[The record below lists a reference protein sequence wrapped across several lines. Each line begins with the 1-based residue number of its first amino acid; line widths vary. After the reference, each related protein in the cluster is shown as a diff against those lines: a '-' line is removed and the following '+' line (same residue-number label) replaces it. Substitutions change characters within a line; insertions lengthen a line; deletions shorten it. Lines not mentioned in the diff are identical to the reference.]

1 MLSIFSAR
9 RNTSSSIADT
19 SRSSG
24 AYRRNVRFFVSALVL
39 LTALFTTTAGV
50 YAATASATLLDG
62 RERGTTG
69 TGEAKGSLAATYDEA
84 ARKDILELDYT
95 VPQGAELR
103 AWVRNFPVA
112 PIAATAATARI
123 GVRMPA
129 DQANPVSVKLEIK
142 GSQSV
147 QVIPLKLKTGWS
159 SVQETLDWSTL
170 GNVTE
175 VALIVTPEGAEA
187 SVKGTLGLTVDFL
200 APAAAKPVSVPV
212 AAAVAETQVVAEKAV
227 TPAVAAAVA
236 ETQAV
241 VEKVVTPAAPA
252 AVAETQA
259 VVEKVATPAA
269 PAAVAETQAVV
280 EKVVTPAV
288 PATVAPEAVAK
299 PVKVVAV
306 PVAAV
311 SKSVVEK
318 KQAPVPVAIA
328 PVPSTFGLLDA
339 GDKGVSSTGSAKG
352 TITFSFDEEAKKDV
366 YDVGYSLPQ
375 GSELRFWTKK
385 FPAGLTAA
393 NINTVVFGFRALNP
407 SQLSRIAVRAEI
419 KGSTGTQTFPLG
431 IKPGWN
437 TFERSIGWDKIGALQ
452 EVTFVMAPKSGLE
465 NSGTVYFGFDFC
477 KSDFLKKYR
486 MPLKFGSLLI
496 LGVLLALLGGFLR
509 KIFGQTFGADDTA
522 AGKTLSIISPAE
534 VPFASKLKK
543 DVFSGFMIVLI
554 AGMALWIYT
563 FGSLGAPEA
572 GFNAAVLVVAAG
584 GALIAGFLK
593 LKFTGRLL
601 TAGEVFQNVL
611 LTGLL
616 AASSSKMELL
626 QAPTAWGQL
635 LMISNLTAAVTF
647 LLYHVFNASAL
658 ASSGKHLKGIN
669 GALIVGTPYL
679 FGGLLLLENIT
690 LLQTLAF
697 YITGG
702 LLAAWPAILEGMGRL
717 LVVFLFNEVLAN
729 GIGLATKG
737 KLLKTS
743 KFHLYIFLVSLCV
756 VVAPSIADL
765 GAAAPVAALP
775 VFFRALV
782 SIFFTMLSFAGLWG
796 EIYLMTG
803 MLLDAGKRIALSD
816 ATVFKHV
823 TLGMRKGLAYS
834 GILMALLYL
843 IDLAFSTPL
852 SQKIMSTFPYAIG
865 ILAGALVFPLVKTL
879 IETFD
884 GSLPFFERMRF
895 SDRHWTLYVR
905 GAIAGF
911 GFASMVAQ
919 NYFERS
925 MPDRCWFGL
934 IIGLLASGGVSLL
947 RDIVYA
953 VKGQGKVQSWKLY
966 FVDSCLGIFLGSA
979 VAFYLDTPQVAV
991 IVYKFKLYVTSRF
1004 QNVVYSTHPY
1014 FNALGH
1020 YTQPVLLSK
1029 WGQMDLGYCPGGV
1042 KLLFTESL
1050 DGVIKWSVATWLFAI
1065 NKVFMQAFFDKD
1077 KTPIKFFFSK
1087 AGLAQL
1093 SELMI
1098 HVLRWG
1104 LWMSPIIYTFLRMM
1118 PNPTWY
1124 NQDGAIRT
1132 LFATWNSLTMNPAAF
1147 QAWSLKIFVW
1157 ILAIDFFRIII
1168 WMDHMGLRVAT
1179 LVNLSFIGMDKL
1191 DEKVARFIGP
1201 AVAQRYIPE
1210 GVKRFT
1216 TWAPLLIPFYI
1227 PRGEQWDYVW
1237 SSAEAMQNAAR
1248 GKGLIPAL
1256 QSLSFPQLLVGL
1268 FAAIVACT
1276 GLSFIIRTLR
1286 ERGSRRRIKTHE
1298 LANREY
1304 KVTLRDNGEVYS
1316 EVLAKEVDVSRR
1328 SYDLIDPCGRALFL
1342 VDTAQPVESAARSW
1356 AVVGNFPEEKFP
1368 LSQVQKGEDSLRVIN
1383 ANQGIRTTVEITLP
1397 DQDSTAELWEITVEN
1412 LTDKTRQM
1420 KVVPYLEWV
1429 LNGGLHDRF
1438 HTQYAR
1444 LYPEM
1449 EYVSQANA
1457 ILSWQKATKAMGLM
1471 ASDVAPEGFLT
1482 GRVDFIGRAR
1492 SLWSPRVLETL
1503 DFLEAKDTKACPTFD
1518 PIGSMMIALTVNPK
1532 STKSVRL
1539 MIGYA
1544 KKKDQALG
1552 LIKKYLKAQAPAAST
1567 FQAKKRTLLIGHGEI
1582 PPGTPQPYYEYK
1594 ENGNKLLVR
1603 TPYTPRPFDH
1613 GMANTVHS
1621 VMVTNRGLH
1630 TSCNGNSQQNRVTP
1644 DWPDTVTKEIPAEAI
1659 YLYDADREEWFSPTH
1674 HPLNDPK
1681 ASNEAEFGVDGT
1693 AVFRMTRGTLTTEL
1707 TVFVPTDD
1715 PTGVYLLTVKNNDD
1729 RVRRLRVAPYFQMAL
1744 AFQPEK
1750 SGPLGTHYDKALSAL
1765 FFENPR
1771 NIFRSGPAFASMSIP
1786 AEHVETK
1793 RGRFFGTGRG
1803 VAHPYFVE
1811 KGIPDATQSTD
1822 EGQIAGFL
1830 GNLEVPARGE
1840 RTVAIILGQTED
1852 RKKAMQLVQ
1861 KYKNIENVRK
1871 SLEATRKWWLG
1882 LMSTVEVKSS
1892 EPEFDRYQNW
1902 LKYQALAERVWARRG
1917 FYQTS
1922 GAYGFRDQLQD
1933 TVNLTWVDPALAR
1946 KQILLHASQQFIE
1959 GDVFHWFFTLTD
1971 GRSAFSCRSHA
1982 SDNLLWLAW
1991 GTVEYVRI
1999 TGDET
2004 ILDEMTSYVAS
2015 EFPFAPLPK
2024 NKSGWGALYQRST
2037 RSDTLYK
2044 HCMRSIDT
2052 VLNTRMGRNGLP
2064 LMGVGDWN
2072 DGLDEIGSE
2081 GKGESVWLG
2090 FFLYYIL
2097 KDMVGIIEK
2106 KEGAGPKEH
2115 YVKKMKDLASALEKT
2130 WRGDRYLRA
2139 IHDDGTEIGVRDSGV
2154 WEIDALTAAWS
2165 VMTGINLDRG
2175 LTIFNTALRV
2185 LEKGSVILLGW
2196 PALREDTKPYL
2207 GRSSKYPEGVREN
2220 GMYCHGVQW
2229 LVRAARILA
2238 EEFEKHGDRAKADEY
2253 RATAYRLWREI
2264 SPLAHVTPQEIEV
2277 YGGQPN
2283 KQPADFLT
2291 TFESGRMI
2299 WNGYTGAAGWML
2311 RQAMEGVIGAT
2322 LVQNKMV
2329 VPADLEKL
2337 RGPLKISSIQR
2348 DVSKSPLKAIPA

>member
-1 MLSIFSAR
+1 MKG
-9 RNTSSSIADT
+9 NKKMPSSSIARL
-19 SRSSG
+19 SGPLSAPKAFLCSSEKVNRSSRFFAIAMTFLSVLFVTTVG
-24 AYRRNVRFFVSALVL
+24 AY
-39 LTALFTTTAGV
+39 
-50 YAATASATLLDG
+50 AAPAAASLLDG

-69 TGEAKGSLAATYDEA
+69 SETSKGTFTATYDEA
-84 ARKDILELDYT
+84 TRQDILELDYT
-95 VPQGAELR
+95 VPQGEELR
-103 AWVRNFPVA
+103 AWIRNFPVA
-112 PIAATAATARI
+112 LNETTAAAVKI
-123 GVRMPA
+123 GVRVPA
-129 DQANPVSVKLEIK
+129 DQTDTVSIKIEIK

-147 QVIPLKLKTGWS
+147 QTIPLRLKSGWS
-159 SVQETLDWSTL
+159 FMQEAVDWATV
-170 GNVTE
+170 GEVTE
-175 VALIVTPEGAEA
+175 IAFIVAPEGAAA
-187 SVKGTLGLTVDFL
+187 SAKGTLGLTVDFL
-200 APAAAKPVSVPV
+200 PPLVPEPISAPVQ
-212 AAAVAETQVVAEKAV
+212 AAVEASQET
-227 TPAVAAAVA
+227 
-236 ETQAV
+236 
-241 VEKVVTPAAPA
+241 VEKVLS
-252 AVAETQA
+252 
-259 VVEKVATPAA
+259 
-269 PAAVAETQAVV
+269 
-280 EKVVTPAV
+280 PAV
-288 PATVAPEAVAK
+288 PAMLVAEPAVRVAEAPIEEPVAPKVTAPAS
-299 PVKVVAV
+299 VKKDLGT
-306 PVAAV
+306 V
-311 SKSVVEK
+311 SKVPALSSV
-318 KQAPVPVAIA
+318 
-328 PVPSTFGLLDA
+328 SLLDA
-339 GDKGVSSTGSAKG
+339 GEKGVTATGSAKG

-366 YDVGYSLPQ
+366 YDLGYTLPQ
-375 GSELRFWTKK
+375 GSELRVWTKK

-393 NINTVVFGFRALNP
+393 NFNTVNLGFRAINP
-407 SQLSRIAVRAEI
+407 AQLGQLSIRTELRGTA
-419 KGSTGTQTFPLG
+419 GTQTFPLA
-431 IKPGWN
+431 IKPGWS
-437 TFERSIGWDKIGALQ
+437 TFEKSLPWGAIGELQ
-452 EVTFVMAPKSGLE
+452 EVTFVISPKGGRES
-465 NSGTVYFGFDFC
+465 SGTVYLSFDFC
-477 KSDFLKKYR
+477 RSDFLKKH
-486 MPLKFGSLLI
+486 LLFIKFAA
-496 LGVLLALLGGFLR
+496 LLALGFLLAFLAGFLR
-509 KIFGQTFGADDTA
+509 KISGQDSA
-522 AGKTLSIISPAE
+522 AGQSRTAGRSLSILSPAE
-534 VPFASKLKK
+534 APFVSKLKK
-543 DVFSGFMIVLI
+543 DFFSGIMVVLI
-554 AGMALWIYT
+554 VGTALWIYIL
-563 FGSLGAPEA
+563 GSSAPAEA
-572 GFNAAVLVVAAG
+572 GLSAGIYAVAFL
-584 GALIAGFLK
+584 GALIAGLLK
-593 LKFTGRLL
+593 YRFSGKLL
-601 TAGEVFQNVL
+601 TAGETLQNVL
-611 LTGLL
+611 FTGLL
-616 AASSSKMELL
+616 AVSSAKMELL
-626 QAPTAWGQL
+626 QAPTLWGNL
-635 LMISNLTAAVTF
+635 LMVSHVTAAVAF
-647 LLYHVFNASAL
+647 LAYHLFNANSL
-658 ASSGKHLKGIN
+658 ASSGKHLKAIN

-679 FGGLLLLENIT
+679 FGGLLLLENVT
-690 LLQTLAF
+690 LLQTMTF

-702 LLAAWPAILEGMGRL
+702 IFAAWPAFLEGMGRL
-717 LVVFLFNEVLAN
+717 LVVFLFNEVLSN
-729 GIGLATKG
+729 GISLATKG
-737 KLLKTS
+737 KPVKTP
-743 KFHLYIFLVSLCV
+743 KFHLYIFLVSLSV
-756 VVAPSIADL
+756 VVAPSIANL
-765 GAAAPVAALP
+765 GATAPVVALP
-775 VFFRALV
+775 LFLRAIV
-782 SIFFTMLSFAGLWG
+782 SVLLTMLSFAGLWG
-796 EIYLMTG
+796 EIYLLTG
-803 MLLDAGKRIALSD
+803 MLLDSGKRIALSEQ
-816 ATVFKHV
+816 TVYKHV
-823 TLGMRKGLAYS
+823 TTGMRKGLAYS
-834 GILMALLYL
+834 GILMALLFL
-843 IDLAFSTPL
+843 IDMAFSTPL
-852 SQKIMSTFPYAIG
+852 SQGIMAAYPYLIG
-865 ILAGALVFPLVKTL
+865 ILVGALLFPLVKTL

-895 SDRHWTLYVR
+895 SYGHWTLYVR

-911 GFASMVAQ
+911 GFATMVAQ
-919 NYFERS
+919 DYFARP
-925 MPDRCWFGL
+925 MPDRCMFGL
-934 IIGLLASGGVSLL
+934 VVGLLASGGVSLL

-953 VKGQGKVQSWKLY
+953 AKGQGKVQSWRLY
-966 FVDSCLGIFLGSA
+966 FVDSCLGIFLGA
-979 VAFYLDTPQVAV
+979 ALAFYLDTPQVAV
-991 IVYKFKLYVTSRF
+991 VVYKFKLYVTSRF
-1004 QNVVYSTHPY
+1004 DQVVYATHPY
-1014 FNALGH
+1014 FNSLGH

-1118 PNPTWY
+1118 PDPTWY

-1132 LFATWNSLTMNPAAF
+1132 LFATWNSITMAPDAF

-1157 ILAIDFFRIII
+1157 ILALDFFRILI

-1248 GKGLIPAL
+1248 GKGWIPAL
-1256 QSLSFPQLLVGL
+1256 KALSLPQWLAGI
-1268 FAAIVACT
+1268 AAAVVFCT
-1276 GLSFIIRTLR
+1276 VLSFIIRSLR
-1286 ERGSRRRIKTHE
+1286 ERGARRRIRTYE

-1304 KVTLRDNGEVYS
+1304 KVTLRDNGEIYS
-1316 EVLAKEVDVSRR
+1316 EALAKEVDVSRR

-1342 VDTAQPVESAARSW
+1342 VDTAQPADSATRSW
-1356 AVVGNFPEEKFP
+1356 AAVGNYPEEKFP
-1368 LSQVQKGEDSLRVIN
+1368 LSQVEKGEDALRVIN
-1383 ANQGIRTTVEITLP
+1383 TNQGIRTTVEITLP
-1397 DQDSTAELWEITVEN
+1397 DEDSTAEIWEITVEN
-1412 LTDKTRQM
+1412 LTEKARQM

-1482 GRVDFIGRAR
+1482 GRVDFVGRAR

-1518 PIGSMMIALTVNPK
+1518 PIGSMMIPLDVNPK
-1532 STKSVRL
+1532 ASKTLRL
-1539 MIGYA
+1539 VIGYA

-1552 LIKKYLKAQAPAAST
+1552 LIKKYLKVLPPEPTS
-1567 FQAKKRTLLIGHGEI
+1567 FRAKKRALLIGHGEI
-1582 PPGTPQPYYEYK
+1582 PPGTPQPYYDYK

-1613 GMANTVHS
+1613 GMSNTVHS

-1659 YLYDADREEWFSPTH
+1659 YLYDTDRDEWFSPTH
-1674 HPLNDPK
+1674 HPLNDAK
-1681 ASNEAEFGVDGT
+1681 ASNESEFGVDGT
-1693 AVFRMTRGTLTTEL
+1693 AIFRMNRGTLATEL

-1715 PTGVYLLTVKNNDD
+1715 PLGVYLLTIKNNDD
-1729 RVRRLRVAPYFQMAL
+1729 RIRRLRVAPYFQMAL

-1750 SGPLGTHYDKALSAL
+1750 AGPLGTHYDKTLSAL

-1786 AEHVETK
+1786 AERVETK

-1803 VAHPYFVE
+1803 VQHPYMVE
-1811 KGIPDATQSTD
+1811 KGTPDATQSND
-1822 EGQIAGFL
+1822 PGQIASFL

-1852 RKKAMQLVQ
+1852 RKRAVQLVQ

-1882 LMSTVEVKSS
+1882 LMSTVEVKTS

-1946 KQILLHASQQFIE
+1946 KQVLLHASQQFIE

-1991 GTVEYVRI
+1991 GTVEYVRV

-2015 EFPFAPLPK
+2015 EFPFSPLPK
-2024 NKSGWGALYQRST
+2024 NKQGWGALYQRST

-2052 VLNTRMGRNGLP
+2052 VLNKRMGRNGLP

-2097 KDMVGIIEK
+2097 KDMLGIIEK
-2106 KEGAGPKEH
+2106 KDGAARREH
-2115 YVKKMKDLASALEKT
+2115 YAKKMKDLAAALEKT

-2291 TFESGRMI
+2291 MFESGRMI

-2311 RQAMEGVIGAT
+2311 RQAMEGVIGAS
-2322 LVQNKMV
+2322 LAQNKMTL
-2329 VPADLEKL
+2329 PADLDRL
-2337 RGPLKISSIQR
+2337 RGPLKISSVQR
-2348 DVSKSPLKAIPA
+2348 DLSKSPFRTVPA